1 MTVIE
6 PWQVWWANL
15 DPTAGH
21 EQAGKRPAVVVS
33 SRFHL
38 ALTGGS
44 LVSVLPLTTR
54 ERPGWIHR
62 IAVVGRGDMGGY
74 VITEQVRTIARTR
87 LVGHRPAWTLTADE
101 IDDVRRVLAKM
112 LDLATP

>member
-1 MTVIE
+1 VTAIE
-6 PWQVWWANL
+6 PWQVWWVNF

-38 ALTGGS
+38 AVSGGA

-54 ERPGWIHR
+54 ERPGWVHR
-62 IAVVGRGDMGGY
+62 VPVAGRGKDRGFA
-74 VITEQVRTIARTR
+74 ITEQVRTVARTR
-87 LVGHRPAWTLTADE
+87 LVGHRPAWVLTDDE
-101 IDDVRRVLAKM
+101 ITETRTVLAKM
-112 LDLATP
+112 LDLVAE